1 MVCPTRRNARP
12 ALSVLTPFGMG
23 DSLLHVEGLSPTCQV
38 FWGEVVDI
46 AEISFPG
53 RRIAPSQGGLYGR
66 TRAGSTFQEAQCQ
79 FERVTLRCDVK
90 GLPRRVAKRQIAEQK
105 TRHTAVFHDVFG
117 TPHDHRWDAVR
128 FQVSSDQTHGLVA
141 HRSIRHEQG
150 NVCLVFL
157 TAAQNLWAILLHGH
171 ALAAV
176 RGGAVK
182 ALRQSTKATSGH
194 GLL

>member
-1 MVCPTRRNARP
+1 
-12 ALSVLTPFGMG
+12 MG
-23 DSLLHVEGLSPTCQV
+23 DSLLHVEGLSPTRQV
-38 FWGEVVDI
+38 FCREVVDI

-66 TRAGSTFQEAQCQ
+66 ARAGSTFQEAQGQ
-79 FERVTLRCDVK
+79 FERVALRCDVK
-90 GLPRRVAKRQIAEQK
+90 GLPSRVAKRKIAEQK
-105 TRHTAVFHDVFG
+105 TRHATVFHDVFG
-117 TPHDHRWDAVR
+117 TPHDHRRDAMC

-141 HRSIRHEQG
+141 HGSIRHEQG
-150 NVCLVFL
+150 NVCLIFL

-176 RGGAVK
+176 RGGTVK